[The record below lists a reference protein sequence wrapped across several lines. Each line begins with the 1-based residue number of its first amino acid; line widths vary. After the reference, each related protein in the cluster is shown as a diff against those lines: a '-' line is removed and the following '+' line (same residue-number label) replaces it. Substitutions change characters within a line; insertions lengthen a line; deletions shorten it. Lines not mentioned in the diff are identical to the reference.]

1 MILWLRISLQW
12 TSLVDETIVDSSF
25 SQLPALA
32 RHLSG
37 GSDNWLAEGHVFSVI
52 DPEYLS
58 EAQAPNLDPRAETT
72 TSWGQI
78 LLDPQD
84 EIAYTFAQKK
94 ELLIIASHLFRK
106 NFKVGE
112 GQMNKEA
119 ITKHDI
125 YHKLSGF
132 SEQDLYAIVNFIDF
146 MRQQKKLEE
155 KKVIKLEGILKGYD
169 IDISDLK
176 KFKEE
181 TWKHVD

>member
-1 MILWLRISLQW
+1 
-12 TSLVDETIVDSSF
+12 
-25 SQLPALA
+25 
-32 RHLSG
+32 
-37 GSDNWLAEGHVFSVI
+37 
-52 DPEYLS
+52 
-58 EAQAPNLDPRAETT
+58 
-72 TSWGQI
+72 
-78 LLDPQD
+78 
-84 EIAYTFAQKK
+84 
-94 ELLIIASHLFRK
+94 
-106 NFKVGE
+106 
-112 GQMNKEA
+112 MNKEA

-181 TWKHVD
+181 TWKHVDEEAVNG